1 MRKLYYNP
9 IDQKFYVSNAAISG
23 FVPTNIDPNDISYV
37 IVSEYQEEEEDGHLV
52 TKYAFAVD
60 EGTKAQ
66 AIANE
71 LARQEAYAAYL
82 ALNNEIIQDAAQ
94 VAGTTNQISAIL
106 DLITYQRMSDKPE
119 LFDGE
124 ELVAKKTVG
133 DFTQGQALN
142 TELKIK
148 QYAEAMLA
156 ETDQFMIRR
165 MKVITDYIL
174 S

>member
-23 FVPTNIDPNDISYV
+23 FVPTNIDPNDIPYV
-37 IVSEYQEEEEDGHLV
+37 SASEYQEEEDGQLV

-66 AIANE
+66 ATANE

-124 ELVAKKTVG
+124 GLVAKKTVG

-165 MKVITDYIL
+165 MKAITDYIL